1 MHGLIQSAT
10 CVHYQ
15 SMHSTD
21 HAQVTCQ
28 PNGGNGFFTL
38 QTLLCL
44 SLANLRC
51 FDLFH

>member
-1 MHGLIQSAT
+1 MHGLMQSAT

-28 PNGGNGFFTL
+28 SNGGNAFLPFR
-38 QTLLCL
+38 L
-44 SLANLRC
+44 SSASL
-51 FDLFH
+51 